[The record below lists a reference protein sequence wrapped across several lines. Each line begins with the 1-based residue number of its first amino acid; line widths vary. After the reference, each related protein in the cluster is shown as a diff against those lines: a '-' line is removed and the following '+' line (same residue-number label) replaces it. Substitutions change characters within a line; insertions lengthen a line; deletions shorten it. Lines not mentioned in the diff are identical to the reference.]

1 MARGDLTLN
10 VEILGEYRKLT
21 QATKGASKQIEAMRD
36 KFLNVGKAIGKT
48 VATIGVGLGAA
59 VASQIK
65 PAIDAASDLEQQ
77 FGALDSVFKDLAP
90 GMKEFASNQYQ
101 IGLSTADASRSMVLL
116 GSQLKGYGLP
126 VEEAAQKTKDLTLLA
141 ADLAA
146 TFGGTTADA
155 VSSISALFRGEY
167 DPIEKY
173 GIALKKS
180 DVNARLA
187 AEGLDKLEGEQLKQ
201 AEAQAALTLLYEKST
216 DAQGQANREMDTAA
230 ARSERLKATIE
241 NLRAEMGEKL
251 LPIFVDIVT
260 YITEDIIPAFQ
271 DFYAELTDPSGEA
284 AMQMEALGEAWGI
297 FVGDFKAGAAD
308 VKSVDVFKWIGDST
322 VSVIKN
328 LTHLSTF
335 VSEIFSGMAKIFQ
348 AGFSLGPIANALRA
362 TGIRQVSGAMAAA
375 NRAAGSIRFSD
386 ELYRDTTLG
395 TAAGSPSA
403 MQAQTININVNRA
416 AIDPDRI
423 VAELD
428 AAMRSRGLN
437 TITRTLQP
445 Q

>member
-1 MARGDLTLN
+1 MASNLTLN
-10 VEILGEYRKLT
+10 VEILGEYKRLKK
-21 QATKGASKQIEAMRD
+21 ATEGAEKSLEGLRD
-36 KFLNVGKAIGKT
+36 KFIDVGKKIGKT
-48 VATIGVGLGAA
+48 VGTIGIGLGAA

-65 PAIDAASDLEQQ
+65 PAIDAASDQEQQ
-77 FGALDSVFKDLAP
+77 FGALDSVFKDLSP
-90 GMKEFASNQYQ
+90 EMKEFASNQHI
-101 IGLSTADASRSMVLL
+101 IGLSSADAARSMVLL

-126 VEEAAQKTKDLTLLA
+126 VEEAATKTKDLTTLA

-180 DVNARLA
+180 DVNAELLEQGLA
-187 AEGLDKLEGEQLKQ
+187 DLEGEQLKQ
-201 AEAQAALTLLYEKST
+201 AEAQAALNLLYEKSV
-216 DAQGQANREMDTAA
+216 DAQGQANREMETAA
-230 ARSERLKATIE
+230 ARSERLQATFS
-241 NLRAEMGEKL
+241 NLQAEMGEKL

-260 YITEDIIPAFQ
+260 YIIEDLIPAFE
-271 DFYAELTDPSGEA
+271 DFYADLTDPSGEA
-284 AMQMEALGEAWGI
+284 MQQIGAIGEAWKV
-297 FVGDFKAGAAD
+297 FVGDFQLGAGE
-308 VKSVDVFKWIGDST
+308 VKRVDVFKWIGDSV
-322 VSVIKN
+322 VSVIKQ

-335 VSEIFSGMAKIFQ
+335 VSEIFSGMSKIFQ

-375 NRAAGSIRFSD
+375 NRAAGAIRFSD
-386 ELYRDTTLG
+386 ELYRDNTLG
-395 TAAGSPSA
+395 MTPGSPSA
-403 MQAQTININVNRA
+403 MQSQTININVNRA

>member
-1 MARGDLTLN
+1 MASNLTLN
-10 VEILGEYRKLT
+10 VEILGEYKKLT
-21 QATKGASKQIEAMRD
+21 QATQGAKRQLDGLAT
-36 KFLNVGKAIGKT
+36 KFKDVGLRVGKVVAGIG
-48 VATIGVGLGAA
+48 AGVGLA

-77 FGALDSVFKDLAP
+77 YGALDSVFKDLAP
-90 GMKEFASNQYQ
+90 DMKQFASEQYQ
-101 IGLSTADASRSMVLL
+101 IGLSTADAARSMTLL

-155 VSSISALFRGEY
+155 VASIGSLFRGEY

-173 GIALKKS
+173 GVAIKKS

-187 AEGLDKLEGEQLKQ
+187 AEGLDELEGEQLKM
-201 AEAQAALTLLYEKST
+201 AEAQAALTLLFEKTT

-230 ARSERLKATIE
+230 ARSERLQATFS
-241 NLRAEMGEKL
+241 NLQAEMGEKL

-260 YITEDIIPAFQ
+260 YIVEDIIPAIE
-271 DFYAELTDPSGEA
+271 DFYADLTDPSGEA
-284 AMQMEALGEAWGI
+284 MQQIGAIGEAWGV
-297 FVGDFKAGAAD
+297 FVGDFKFGAGE
-308 VKSVDVFKWIGDST
+308 VKRVDVFKWIGDSV
-322 VSVIKN
+322 VSAIKA

-335 VSEIFSGMAKIFQ
+335 VGEIFSGMSKIFA
-348 AGFSLGPIANALRA
+348 AGFSLGPVANALRQ
-362 TGIRQVSGAMAAA
+362 TGIAQVAGAMGAA
-375 NRAAGSIRFSD
+375 NRAAGAIRFSD
-386 ELYRDTTLG
+386 ELYSDRTLG
-395 TAAGSPSA
+395 TAAQSPGASDL
-403 MQAQTININVNRA
+403 QTINININRA

-423 VAELD
+423 VSELD